1 MEVAYGWDLLA
12 HEGAALRRPVVV
24 TTASP
29 WALARP
35 RFTAVPAAVVIVESL
50 ERQFLDAVTARP
62 VNGDVVVGIGG
73 GMVMDAAKYVAL
85 HWKRPLVLVPT
96 ITSGNGPFTRSIA
109 VREGGRPVGM
119 RGDILANRVLVDYGL
134 IREAPAVLNRSGIG
148 DVLYLHT
155 GEFDWRLAASR
166 GKAIPWNEDAA
177 KTMRQTVDRACAMSH
192 EIGSVSPEGIRTIME
207 AFHTSAMLHE
217 EFNHPQVGSGSEHLF
232 AWNLEATTGQHFIHG
247 QIVCLGIVIMAFLQ
261 HNEPEKVRSAIDTAQ
276 VPYQPDALG
285 LTWADVERALVTIA
299 EYNRS
304 VRHFCPICAEV
315 TWDPPAL
322 QKIRRYLSTAHA
334 ALGGVRENSLGR

>member
-1 MEVAYGWDLLA
+1 MDVTYGWDLLA
-12 HEGAALRRPVVV
+12 HESATPRRSIVV

-50 ERQFLDAVTARP
+50 ERQFLDALSAHP
-62 VNGDVVVGIGG
+62 LEGDVVVGIGG

-109 VREGGRPVGM
+109 VRERGRPVGM
-119 RGDILANRVLVDYGL
+119 RGDIVADRVLVDYRL

-166 GKAIPWNEDAA
+166 GKAIPWDEAA
-177 KTMRQTVDRACAMSH
+177 AMTMGQTVDRACAMAH
-192 EIGSVSPEGIRTIME
+192 EIGAVSPEGIHTIME
-207 AFHTSAMLHE
+207 AFHTSAVLHE

-232 AWNLEATTGQHFIHG
+232 AWNLEATTGRHFVHG
-247 QIVCLGIVIMAFLQ
+247 QIVSLGIVIMAFLQ
-261 HNEPEKVRSAIDTAQ
+261 QNEPEKVRSAIDTAQ
-276 VPYQPDALG
+276 VPYHPEALG
-285 LTWADVERALVTIA
+285 LSWMDIERTLLTMA
-299 EYNRS
+299 EYNRA
-304 VRHFCPICAEV
+304 VRHFYTICDEV
-315 TWDPPAL
+315 TWDPPTL
-322 QKIRRYLSTAHA
+322 QGIRRYLSTSRA
-334 ALGGVRENSLGR
+334 ALRGVQAGG

>member
-1 MEVAYGWDLLA
+1 MDVAYGWDLLV
-12 HEGAALRRPVVV
+12 HESAALHRPIVV

-35 RFTAVPAAVVIVESL
+35 RFRAVPAAVVKVESL
-50 ERQFLDAVTARP
+50 ERQFLNTVTTHP
-62 VNGDVVVGIGG
+62 VMGEVVVGIGG
-73 GMVMDAAKYVAL
+73 GMVMDVAKYVAL
-85 HWKRPLVLVPT
+85 HWKKPLVLVPT

-109 VREGGRPVGM
+109 VRERGRPVGM
-119 RGDILANRVLVDYGL
+119 RGDILADRILVDYGL
-134 IREAPAVLNRSGIG
+134 IRDAPAVLNRSGIG

-166 GKAIPWNEDAA
+166 GKAIPWDEAA
-177 KTMRQTVDRACAMSH
+177 AMTMRQTVDRACAMVH

-207 AFHTSAMLHE
+207 AFHTSAVLHE

-232 AWNLEATTGQHFIHG
+232 AWNLEATTGRHFVHG

-276 VPYQPDALG
+276 VPYRPEALG
-285 LTWADVERALVTIA
+285 LSWTDIERTLVTIVD
-299 EYNRS
+299 YNRA
-304 VRHFCPICAEV
+304 VRHFYTICDEV
-315 TWDPPAL
+315 VWDPPAL
-322 QKIRRYLSTAHA
+322 QEIRRYLSTAHA
-334 ALGGVRENSLGR
+334 ALGGV